1 MPPLSLNKR
10 ADKRL
15 LAPNK
20 LTTRSK
26 PNALGRAQVVPPYR
40 VDLTLPPST
49 LDQINI
55 PPRAGRD
62 H

>member
-10 ADKRL
+10 ADKHL
-15 LAPNK
+15 LASNK

-26 PNALGRAQVVPPYR
+26 PNALRGAQVVPPYR
-40 VDLTLPPST
+40 VDLTLPPSA
-49 LDQINI
+49 LEQINMS
-55 PPRAGRD
+55 RAGRD